1 MFAMFTLLSTKV
13 SWNVKRLNYY
23 IDHETEFTFFF
34 NKHDYRNPRKN
45 NEGYEIH
52 WFLYEKS
59 IKENTITPNFT
70 RLFYTENLREKVA
83 DHKKFSKSL
92 WIFFLM
98 SSETSIIEQSVP
110 ASQSSEDENED
121 RRKGRL
127 QTLPV
132 LGRSRTPT
140 GSRTPIGSRAPLFAR
155 FQWPRK
161 CYFLSLACKWPTFKE
176 SKC

>member
-1 MFAMFTLLSTKV
+1 MFTLLSTKV

-34 NKHDYRNPRKN
+34 NKLDDRNLRKN

-98 SSETSIIEQSVP
+98 SSETSSPYPPLSHQKTRTRIGEKADYRPCRFSV
-110 ASQSSEDENED
+110 DL
-121 RRKGRL
+121 GL
-127 QTLPV
+127 LLV
-132 LGRSRTPT
+132 LGLPSV
-140 GSRTPIGSRAPLFAR
+140 LAR
-155 FQWPRK
+155 RYLLVSSDQENAIS
-161 CYFLSLACKWPTFKE
+161 YH
-176 SKC
+176 

>member
-34 NKHDYRNPRKN
+34 NKHDDRILRKN

-127 QTLPV
+127 
-132 LGRSRTPT
+132 
-140 GSRTPIGSRAPLFAR
+140 
-155 FQWPRK
+155 
-161 CYFLSLACKWPTFKE
+161 
-176 SKC
+176 